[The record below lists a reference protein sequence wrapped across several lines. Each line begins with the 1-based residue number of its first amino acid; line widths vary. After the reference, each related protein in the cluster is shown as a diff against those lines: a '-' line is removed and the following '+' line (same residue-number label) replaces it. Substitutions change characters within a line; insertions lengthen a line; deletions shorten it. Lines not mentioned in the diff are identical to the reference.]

1 MRSNR
6 PAQGTLALAGSA
18 PKSPGNGPV
27 ANDKARWVGME
38 INHRRLFDALQ
49 SGWLVPCKSQ
59 GGHLLAERAFVR
71 EPDEDA
77 GTHPIRL
84 RVKLDPA
91 KLPEPDVLFPRE
103 GHRNDVS
110 RPDASGAISFWPSA
124 LPTFAISELA
134 VATVEERARLISLAD
149 SFSNIELPARPI
161 VAAPGACVEP
171 VAFLTKQAPS
181 PGIPVAMDTQ
191 QGAMCMAIWAVPRM
205 EPWLNLL
212 LASLCGDER
221 LQTVAEKV
229 GAPWFSAPPWMQKT
243 IPGYPCNG
251 TLQGRLWRVATSVLA
266 DAGIATSCRDLA
278 ESTAAAAGM
287 SKDVDIWLKS
297 TLRILRAEAA
307 IQFDLW
313 QSNPVGIAIQL
324 VLARPQPARFK
335 TWLRDAPGLPPAI
348 WWSAAILCGLLTG
361 YRALDRKFR
370 GSAAQQEVL
379 SVHAFR
385 ICGGD
390 KAVSWP
396 SVTGKPRWTKR
407 GEDFLLLWGHRE
419 VAKMRAQNRSKWL
432 NADLDSPETAF
443 AAKSLAKRLEWPCLS
458 RQIAFRKPCRLETDT
473 ADLLIDNDT
482 LDILRPTAFRLPKE
496 ISNSDV
502 AIEDTLDVQ
511 QFRHL
516 LVVGPGRLSE
526 PPPEIRTVAR
536 GEDTGSVNRKTDRV
550 AEVDVVTPKPRA
562 AIGRNVLDIAGLMYM
577 TDFLDKKEE
586 YKVLREIDGSAWSE
600 ELQRRVQHYGWK
612 YDYKAREI
620 DPSMHIG
627 ALPGWATELG
637 QRLVNLGLLGVTPD
651 QVIVNEYRGDQG
663 ISMHTDSRSFA
674 DGIATI
680 SLLESWEM
688 NFRLGNDRRK
698 IRLERRSVLVMH
710 GDARYRW
717 KHGLPKRK
725 TEPNSPGM
733 VPKRVY
739 RDRRI
744 SLTFRK
750 VRQ

>member
-1 MRSNR
+1 MQSDR
-6 PAQGTLALAGSA
+6 PTQVTLALAGNA
-18 PKSPGNGPV
+18 PKAPGNGPV
-27 ANDKARWVGME
+27 AEDKSRWVGME

-49 SGWLVPCKSQ
+49 SGWLLPCGSRC
-59 GGHLLAERAFVR
+59 GHLLAERAFVR
-71 EPDEDA
+71 EPYDGA
-77 GTHPIRL
+77 GAHPIRL
-84 RVKLDPA
+84 HIKLDPA
-91 KLPEPDVLFPRE
+91 KLPESDILFPRE
-103 GHRNDVS
+103 GQWNDVS
-110 RPDASGAISFWPSA
+110 CGDAVGAISFWPSA

-134 VATVEERARLISLAD
+134 VATDEERARLISLAE

-161 VAAPGACVEP
+161 VAASGACVEP
-171 VAFLTKQAPS
+171 VAFLSKQASS
-181 PGIPVAMDTQ
+181 PGIPAAADTQ

-205 EPWLNLL
+205 EPWLDLL
-212 LASLCGDER
+212 SASLCGDEKLR
-221 LQTVAEKV
+221 TVAEKV
-229 GAPWFSAPPWMQKT
+229 DAPWFTAPPWMQNA
-243 IPGYPCNG
+243 ILGDPYNG
-251 TLQGRLWRVATSVLA
+251 NLQGRLWRVATNVFAAASA
-266 DAGIATSCRDLA
+266 DTSCRDLA
-278 ESTAAAAGM
+278 ESTAAAVGM
-287 SKDVDIWLKS
+287 SKEVDIWLKS

-370 GSAAQQEVL
+370 GSAAQQEAL

-407 GEDFLLLWGHRE
+407 GEDFVLLWGHRE
-419 VAKMRAQNRSKWL
+419 VARLRVQNRSKWL

-443 AAKSLAKRLEWPCLS
+443 AAKSLAKRLEWPCLG
-458 RQIAFRKPCRLETDT
+458 RHI
-473 ADLLIDNDT
+473 
-482 LDILRPTAFRLPKE
+482 
-496 ISNSDV
+496 

-526 PPPEIRTVAR
+526 PPPEIRTIGR
-536 GEDTGSVNRKTDRV
+536 EIDTGSTKRETDSV
-550 AEVDVVTPKPRA
+550 AEADVATPEPCT
-562 AIGRNVLDIAGLMYM
+562 AIGRNVLDITGLVYM
-577 TDFLDKKEE
+577 ADFLSENEE
-586 YKVLREIDGSAWSE
+586 YRVLREIGKSPWSE

-612 YDYKAREI
+612 YDYRAREI

-627 ALPGWATELG
+627 ALPQWARELG
-637 QRLVNLGLLGVTPD
+637 RRLVKSGLLDETPD

-663 ISMHTDSRSFA
+663 ISLHTDSRSFA

-688 NFRLGNDRRK
+688 DFRLGRDKRK
-698 IRLERRSVLVMH
+698 IRLERWSVLVMQ

-725 TEPNSPGM
+725 TEPNLPGM
-733 VPKRVY
+733 APKRVY